1 MYPLGAKSLPVR
13 STARLTL
20 WPPSR
25 QVWAWPA
32 LVAPLGAPCPHTHSR
47 GPHTHSGSVL
57 VGTSHGLG
65 VMALLFP

>member
-32 LVAPLGAPCPHTHSR
+32 LVAPLGAPCPHTHS
-47 GPHTHSGSVL
+47 GSVL